1 MAKPALNANSKAD
14 PAPPS
19 FLDPAVLAGIQNYQL
34 MARTAVEGF
43 LSGQHRSL
51 YHGHGSE
58 FFQYR
63 AYTPGDDLKY
73 VDWKVYGRHN
83 RIHTKLFEEE
93 TNMDVCFVMDGSA
106 SMMYRGEGSACSKW
120 HYGCMAAACLAYL
133 ARRQGDAF
141 GLYIYDNE
149 LRSILPPGRRT
160 GHFQT
165 FLNELTAFKPQRG
178 RAADHEGTLDFLAR
192 RMRRRGLI
200 VFISDMLE
208 SEETL
213 PPLLRRLDRGG
224 RDCLA
229 LQVLDNDELDLPME
243 GAWQLRSLEGE
254 AEILTD
260 PNEIRDLYTLEMN
273 DFLSRLRI
281 ALSNAEVDHLLCRT
295 RDHLG
300 RVLAAYLH
308 RRELFS

>member
-1 MAKPALNANSKAD
+1 M
-14 PAPPS
+14 PAPLKDAPS
-19 FLDPAVLAGIQNYQL
+19 YLDPAVLAGIQNYPL

-63 AYTPGDDLKY
+63 SYTAGDDLKY

-83 RIHTKLFEEE
+83 RFHTKLFEEE

-106 SMMYRGEGSACSKW
+106 SMSYQGETAPCSKW
-120 HYGCMAAACLAYL
+120 RYGCMAAACLAYL
-133 ARRQGDAF
+133 ARRQGDAY
-141 GLYIYDNE
+141 GLYIYDDE
-149 LRSILPPGRRT
+149 LRTVVPPSRRP
-160 GHFQT
+160 GHFQV
-165 FLNELTAFKPQRG
+165 FLNELAAFSPRRGQAAAHETA
-178 RAADHEGTLDFLAR
+178 LDFLAR

-200 VFISDMLE
+200 VFVSDMLE
-208 SEETL
+208 AEETL

-229 LQVLDNDELDLPME
+229 LQVLDSDELELPMG
-243 GAWQLRSLEGE
+243 GAWHLHSLEGS
-254 AEILTD
+254 AQLVTD
-260 PNEIRDLYTLEMN
+260 PDEIRAGYQAEMN
-273 DFLSRLRI
+273 QFLAAVRTGL
-281 ALSNAEVDHLLCRT
+281 ADAEVDHLLCQT
-295 RDHLG
+295 REHLG

>member
-1 MAKPALNANSKAD
+1 MAN
-14 PAPPS
+14 PAPNAAAAVPDY
-19 FLDPAVLAGIQNYQL
+19 LDPAMLASIQNYPL

-63 AYTPGDDLKY
+63 AYAPGDDLKY

-83 RIHTKLFEEE
+83 RFHTKLFEEE

-106 SMMYRGEGSACSKW
+106 SMMYQGETAPCTKW
-120 HYGCMAAACLAYL
+120 HYGCMAAACMAYL
-133 ARRQGDAF
+133 ARRQGDSY
-141 GLYIYDNE
+141 GLYVYDDE
-149 LRSILPPGRRT
+149 LRAVVPPSRRT
-160 GHFQT
+160 GHFQV
-165 FLNELTAFKPQRG
+165 FLNALAGFQPQRG
-178 RAADHEGTLDFLAR
+178 QPAVHETALDFLAR

-208 SEETL
+208 AEDSL
-213 PPLLRRLDRGG
+213 PGLLRRLDRGG

-229 LQVLDNDELDLPME
+229 LQVLDSDELDLPMG
-243 GAWQLRSLEGE
+243 GAWQMSSLEGN

-260 PNEIRDLYTLEMN
+260 PNEIRADYQREMN
-273 DFLSRLRI
+273 AFLEHLRKSL
-281 ALSNAEVDHLLCRT
+281 ANAEVDHLLCRT
-295 RDHLG
+295 SDHLG

-308 RRELFS
+308 RRELFG

>member
-1 MAKPALNANSKAD
+1 MAATS
-14 PAPPS
+14 PS
-19 FLDPAVLAGIQNYQL
+19 QNFLDPAVLAGIQNYPL

-63 AYTPGDDLKY
+63 AYTAGDDLKY
-73 VDWKVYGRHN
+73 VDWKVMARHN
-83 RIHTKLFEEE
+83 SLHTKLFEEE

-106 SMMYRGEGSACSKW
+106 SMMYQGEKSPCSKW
-120 HYGCMAAACLAYL
+120 HYACIAAACLAWL
-133 ARRQGDAF
+133 ARGQGDAF
-141 GLYIYDNE
+141 GLYIYDDE
-149 LRSILPPGRRT
+149 LRAVLPPGRRT
-160 GHFQT
+160 GHFQS
-165 FLNELTAFKPQRG
+165 FVNELAAFKPRKG
-178 RAADHEGTLDFLAR
+178 RAANHEATLDFLAR

-208 SEETL
+208 AEESL

-229 LQVLDNDELDLPME
+229 LQVLDNDELDLPMT
-243 GAWQLRSLEGE
+243 GAWQLRSLEGR

-260 PNEIRDLYTLEMN
+260 PGEIRDTYVREMN
-273 DFLSRLRI
+273 EFLETLKK